1 MFDLSKLIK
10 KQEPKPSVE
19 PSVPEAVSE
28 ASVPPKEAPAQATPK
43 DTSTNSTSEA
53 DEVRRKIQQITSDL
67 DKGIDVLDS
76 SICSQVELLYAYVR
90 KNPMACEHLYPEDLG
105 QLCRIHMRMARSG
118 QTEEG
123 KKKVA
128 EGKKKAKAAPS
139 LQLDLSVLLKK
150 EEGISEVGLSLEDLL
165 ANLNKQG

>member
-10 KQEPKPSVE
+10 KPP
-19 PSVPEAVSE
+19 VPEAVSAAKE
-28 ASVPPKEAPAQATPK
+28 PIETSTPVEAPIEPT
-43 DTSTNSTSEA
+43 TSEA
-53 DEVRRKIQQITSDL
+53 DEVRRKIAQITSDL
-67 DKGIDVLDS
+67 DKDIDVLDS

-90 KNPMACEHLYPEDLG
+90 KNPMACEQLYPEDLG

-139 LQLDLSVLLKK
+139 VQLDLSVLLQGSEEKK
-150 EEGISEVGLSLEDLL
+150 EVGLSLEDLL